1 MVERTAV
8 GVLGMVTAGLAL
20 AALAAQPA
28 GSPPP
33 SPAANGRP
41 ATAAPSTAAL
51 RALRDGARIDVN
63 RASAGDLE
71 LLPGVGPTLARR
83 IVSHR
88 AAHGPFARAEDLLQ
102 VHGIGQRTLDRLT
115 PLLEFRAV
123 SPATD
128 QASNIQTTPTVTPK

>member
-1 MVERTAV
+1 MI
-8 GVLGMVTAGLAL
+8 TAGLAL
-20 AALAAQPA
+20 AALAAQA
-28 GSPPP
+28 GGSPASAPTP
-33 SPAANGRP
+33 NARP

-71 LLPGVGPTLARR
+71 LLPGVGPTLAKR

-88 AAHGPFARAEDLLQ
+88 ATHGPFGRAEDLLQ
-102 VHGIGQRTLDRLT
+102 VHGIGQRTLERLA

-123 SPATD
+123 SPATN